1 MMNNN
6 PINGLSCDGDNDDNM
21 ILIFTAINYNLLGVQ
36 RE

>member
-6 PINGLSCDGDNDDNM
+6 PIIGLSCDSDNDDNT
-21 ILIFTAINYNLLGVQ
+21 ISIFTAINYNLLGVQ